1 VRVTKE
7 DGFALL
13 TRIGFVA
20 RGLLYI
26 AIATLV
32 IALGRAEGPDGALQF
47 LGEGLGR
54 WALYAAAA
62 GFTGYGLWRMADAAL
77 GTEHPGDGRKA
88 MFKRIGAATSGV
100 VHLAL
105 AYKTVELAMGAGR
118 ASENAD
124 GQAATVLGLPG
135 GTVLLAAVGAGFAIA
150 GVMQFRQAASCGFL
164 DHLVPEARENAVKWL
179 GRIGYAARGIVFLV
193 IAYFLITAALDEA
206 SWKAGG
212 MEQLFAT
219 LSRPLS
225 VGLAAGLFL
234 FGLYGLVEAWYRRI
248 RTPDIDMVAAQARGR
263 VT

>member
-1 VRVTKE
+1 MTKE

-32 IALGRAEGPDGALQF
+32 IALGRAEGPDGALQY
-47 LGEGLGR
+47 LGDGLGR
-54 WALYAAAA
+54 WTLYVAAA
-62 GFTGYGLWRMADAAL
+62 GFVGYGLWRVADAVL
-77 GTEHPGDGRKA
+77 GTEHPGRGSKA
-88 MFKRIGAATSGV
+88 MFKRLGAAASGA
-100 VHLAL
+100 VHLLL
-105 AYKTVELAMGAGR
+105 AYKTAELATGAGR

-124 GQAATVLGLPG
+124 GQAASVLALPG
-135 GTVLLAAVGAGFAIA
+135 GTALLAAVAAGFAIA
-150 GVMQFRQAASCGFL
+150 GAMQIKQAASCGFL
-164 DHLVPEARENAVKWL
+164 DHLVPQARENAVKWL

-193 IAYFLITAALDEA
+193 IAYFLITAALDDA

-248 RTPDIDMVAAQARGR
+248 RTPDIDMLAAEARAR
-263 VT
+263 V